1 MKPVFPLFLLPL
13 LAFASCQTDGND
25 DFGSGRGTLSLSLSR
40 AGMPEVVS
48 RAVDADLTLEIRKPN
63 GSLFKSY
70 AAGSVPSAISL
81 EAGVVYTLRAF
92 TPNQS
97 TWQTANNGRGEG
109 CFWGETTVSVGEDET
124 VYCVYAVPMTNYAVG
139 LSLPPAFSQLFSA
152 YTFTLSSGGRS
163 VTLQDGEAAYFLP
176 TAGFTYQLRATN
188 TDGVTNT
195 QSEES
200 YSDVTAGKLY
210 QVKYSYGGSSAVEF

>member
-1 MKPVFPLFLLPL
+1 MKRMISPFLLPL
-13 LAFASCQTDGND
+13 LAFAACQTDGND
-25 DFGSGRGTLSLSLSR
+25 GFGSGRGTLALRLSR
-40 AGMPEVVS
+40 AGMPEVVA
-48 RAVDADLTLEIRKPN
+48 RAVDADLTLEILHPD

-70 AAGSVPSAISL
+70 PAGTAPSTVSL
-81 EAGVVYTLRAF
+81 EAGVVYTLRAY

-97 TWQTANNGRGEG
+97 SWQTANGGRGEG

-124 VYCVYAVPMTNYAVG
+124 VYCVYAVPMTNYGVS
-139 LSLPPAFSQLFSA
+139 LSLPEAFSQLFSG

-163 VTLQDGEAAYFLP
+163 LTLQDGQTAYFLP

-200 YSDVTAGKLY
+200 YPTVSAGKLY
-210 QVKYSYGGSSAVEF
+210 RVNYSYDGGSAVEF